1 MPLSSN
7 SILSISGYKVKSI
20 EGLDPV
26 LIRVSCTD
34 VVRCPFCGCFEL
46 RKKSRY
52 ERRVRHESYGRRASI
67 LLIEGC
73 KFICKGCC
81 RYFNQRFPGIL
92 PRKRSTEFFRKE
104 VFEKHNNG
112 ICQSTL
118 AKMLNIGSATI
129 ERWYHD
135 FLKLTVSE
143 MKNAH
148 CPRMMGIDEHFFSR
162 KNGYATTICNLRN
175 NKVFD
180 VTLGRT
186 DLSLESYLK
195 NLKGKENVKVV
206 VMDMA
211 EVYRRVVKRHFPNA
225 KIVSDRFHVIKLIN
239 YHFLKL
245 WQQIDPDGRKNRG
258 LLSLMRRHEYNLS
271 PLQKNKLGV
280 YFLRYPELKPIY
292 DFKQKLTMLLLIK
305 KQTKK
310 ECKKLI
316 PVFLDYIQQLKNSA
330 LEQMV
335 TLGKTLE
342 SWKEEVVRMW
352 RFTKSNGITE
362 GFHNKMKTIQKRA
375 YGFRNFEN
383 YRLRVRALCC

>member
-1 MPLSSN
+1 
-7 SILSISGYKVKSI
+7 
-20 EGLDPV
+20 
-26 LIRVSCTD
+26 
-34 VVRCPFCGCFEL
+34 
-46 RKKSRY
+46 
-52 ERRVRHESYGRRASI
+52 
-67 LLIEGC
+67 
-73 KFICKGCC
+73 
-81 RYFNQRFPGIL
+81 
-92 PRKRSTEFFRKE
+92 
-104 VFEKHNNG
+104 
-112 ICQSTL
+112 
-118 AKMLNIGSATI
+118 
-129 ERWYHD
+129 
-135 FLKLTVSE
+135 
-143 MKNAH
+143 
-148 CPRMMGIDEHFFSR
+148 MGIDEHIFSR

-211 EVYRRVVKRHFPNA
+211 EVYRRLVKRHFPNA
-225 KIVSDRFHVIKLIN
+225 KIVSDRFHVIRLIN
-239 YHFLKL
+239 HHFLKL

-271 PLQKNKLGV
+271 REQKIKLDV

-292 DFKQKLTMLLLIK
+292 DFKQKLVALLLLK
-305 KQTKK
+305 KQNQR

>member
-1 MPLSSN
+1 MPLSN
-7 SILSISGYKVKSI
+7 SIVSIEGYKVKSV
-20 EGLDPV
+20 EGIDPV
-26 LIRVSCTD
+26 LIRVVSTEA
-34 VVRCPFCGCFEL
+34 VICPFCGGTEL

-52 ERRVRHESYGRRASI
+52 ERKVRHESFGTRATI
-67 LLIEGC
+67 LVINAC
-73 KFICKGCC
+73 KYLCKRCA

-92 PRKRSTEFFRKE
+92 PRKRSSEIFRKE

-118 AKMLNIGSATI
+118 SKMLNIGPATI

-148 CPRMMGIDEHFFSR
+148 CPRIIGIDEHFFSR

-225 KIVSDRFHVIKLIN
+225 KIVSDRFHVIRLIN
-239 YHFLKL
+239 HHFLKL

-258 LLSLMRRHEYNLS
+258 LLSLMRRHQHNLS
-271 PLQKNKLGV
+271 PLQKTKLDV

-292 DFKQKLTMLLLIK
+292 DFKQKLVALLLLK
-305 KQTKK
+305 KQNQR